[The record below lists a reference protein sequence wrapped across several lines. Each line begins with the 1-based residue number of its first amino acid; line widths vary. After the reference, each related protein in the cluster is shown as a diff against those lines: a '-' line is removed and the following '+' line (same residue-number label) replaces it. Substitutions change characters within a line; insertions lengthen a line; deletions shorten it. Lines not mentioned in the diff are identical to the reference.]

1 MQTTDNPFDLIVSGR
16 VRTGVGNFGYWIG
29 KLADYY
35 HAKTGMQLYP
45 GTLNVE
51 LDDPYALPSNVT
63 RLEASEYGGSVSVNI
78 VPCTINGRR
87 AFVLRTDSNEAGEG
101 RHATTIVEVASDVRL
116 RDEFNLR
123 DGDVVEL
130 RLPREQK

>member
-1 MQTTDNPFDLIVSGR
+1 MRS
-16 VRTGVGNFGYWIG
+16 GVGNFGYWIA

-35 HAKTGMQLYP
+35 RAKTGMLLYP

-51 LDDPYALPSNVT
+51 LDDPYALPSNAT

-78 VPCTINGRR
+78 VRCTIHGRH
-87 AFVLRTDSNEAGEG
+87 AFVLRTDVNEAGQG
-101 RHATTIVEVASDVRL
+101 RHETTIVEVASDVRL
-116 RDEFNLR
+116 RDEFNLL

-130 RLPREQK
+130 RLP